1 MSLIFPLVTQCRSL
15 ILIISGL
22 ACYCSKLFSYS
33 VRLFTFY
40 PSSMPFLDV
49 GDLQNHK
56 CPLLIVGVFKIVEPH
71 SISKAW
77 VWLGVKRK
85 RRKNSNQNPHIMN
98 LPWSHA
104 WKNSLPQRPKESST
118 SPPRWTQWR
127 RALSLAAPLLQSGP
141 HAPSMAFGMR
151 VQTLLTSHVLP
162 LTCLINS
169 VVFFIEKQKK
179 RKKRHPDTLCGVV
192 SPSRSDDCEGVMH
205 MQHCTM

>member
-118 SPPRWTQWR
+118 SPPAGPNGGGLCPWQ
-127 RALSLAAPLLQSGP
+127 LPSSSLDPTPLAWPLAWGCRHCS
-141 HAPSMAFGMR
+141 
-151 VQTLLTSHVLP
+151 LP
-162 LTCLINS
+162 TC
-169 VVFFIEKQKK
+169 
-179 RKKRHPDTLCGVV
+179 
-192 SPSRSDDCEGVMH
+192 SPSPAWSILLCFS
-205 MQHCTM
+205 